1 MNLAPGAGAY
11 FLVGSEAAEQERTF
25 TFDVAQVP
33 WAKESVNVAVH
44 FDGDGPLRYR
54 LGPSNTEQIVAIA
67 PVDSPGRPLGRLAY
81 SRPAGSNVIVIT
93 FNGVL
98 IADHVVQMGNA
109 VVGLFD
115 MR

>member
-1 MNLAPGAGAY
+1 MNLTPGAGPY
-11 FLVGSEAAEQERTF
+11 FLVGSETAEQERTF

-44 FDGDGPLRYR
+44 FNGEGPLRYR
-54 LGPSNTEQIVAIA
+54 MGPNNTEQIVALA
-67 PVDSPGRPLGRLAY
+67 PVDSPGRPLGRLSY
-81 SRPAGSNVIVIT
+81 SKPKGSDLIVIS